1 MKYNELFTVA
11 DGVFTIFQENFP
23 NEFGTLFE
31 GNTAES
37 LNIRAMGIYGNKTL
51 INSLTAENKTDYINA
66 VIGTEVGNW
75 LKINDALLAQ
85 YDAGSTVDMTETVT
99 TGRTYDNTDTGSTSR
114 AEKAFNDIEFKD
126 NERQQ
131 TNDARKGTETENK
144 ETHKSGFDNSKGGS
158 FLIQKEIELR
168 RQGSIFRY
176 VADDLIGGITIS
188 IYE

>member
-1 MKYNELFTVA
+1 MKYNEMFTVA

-23 NEFGTLFE
+23 NEFGTLFD

-51 INSLTAENKTDYINA
+51 INSLTAENKADYINA
-66 VIGTEVGNW
+66 IIGTEVGNW
-75 LKINDALLAQ
+75 LKINDALLAK
-85 YDAGSTVDMTETVT
+85 YDASSTVDMTETVAT
-99 TGRTYDNTDTGSTSR
+99 SRTHDSTDTGNTSR

-131 TNDARKGTETENK
+131 TNDTRKGAETENK
-144 ETHKSGFDNSKGGS
+144 ETHKIGFDNSEGGS

-168 RQGSIFRY
+168 QRGSIFRY
-176 VADDLIGGITIS
+176 VTDALIGEITIS